1 VIADLHCHYPMHVV
15 MHEPRHRIE
24 HLLRMRGRLRGDQI
38 RVLVLRAASALFN
51 DPHMWSAE
59 RVSVDYLRRGNARL
73 VFSVLHS
80 PSTNGTSRGGTAR
93 LRRTPTLRR

>member
-38 RVLVLRAASALFN
+38 WVLVLRAASALFN
-51 DPHMWSAE
+51 DPHMWSTE
-59 RVSVDYLRRGNARL
+59 RVSLDYLRRGNARL
-73 VFSVLHS
+73 VFRFCTRR
-80 PSTNGTSRGGTAR
+80 STNGTSAGGTGR
-93 LRRTPTLRR
+93 LRRTPTSRR